1 MTGELQQITPPQ
13 DNQPEPQVLISAPLQ
28 PQKSNR
34 NTWIIVGIAAIAV
47 VCLCSVACLAIFG
60 TSMFKVYQEKEPV
73 ETILDSYM
81 QHMANK
87 DTESAYALF
96 SPRAQRQIPISEL
109 ENMIEGKN
117 YFLFEG
123 YQNLSVSNL
132 NISASANTN
141 PDLPQGTVAKVTGIL
156 MFEGNIQG
164 SFEGVLEKVDG
175 KWMIDGMYITAP
187 PDKIK

>member
-1 MTGELQQITPPQ
+1 MMTDESQQVTPPQ
-13 DNQPEPQVLISAPLQ
+13 DNQPEPQVLNSAPLQ
-28 PQKSNR
+28 PKKSNK
-34 NTWIIVGIAAIAV
+34 NTWIIVGIAIAV

-60 TSMFKVYQEKEPV
+60 TSMFKVLQEKEPV
-73 ETILDSYM
+73 ETVLDSYM
-81 QHMANK
+81 QHMADK

-109 ENMIEGKN
+109 ENMIEGNN
-117 YFLFEG
+117 YILFEG
-123 YQNLSVSNL
+123 YQSLSVSNL
-132 NISASANTN
+132 NISAAANTN

-164 SFEGVLEKVDG
+164 SFEGVLEKVDD
-175 KWMIDGMYITAP
+175 KWMIDGMFITVP